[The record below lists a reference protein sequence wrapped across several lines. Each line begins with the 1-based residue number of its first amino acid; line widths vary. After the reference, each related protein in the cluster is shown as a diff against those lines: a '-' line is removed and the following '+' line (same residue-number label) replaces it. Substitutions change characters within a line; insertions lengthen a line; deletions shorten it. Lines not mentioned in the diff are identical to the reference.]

1 MASKNDKET
10 NSNTSN
16 TAIDE
21 TATNKRKGLSLTP
34 LKVSQLDGLVSQSG
48 LLKTT
53 SCIGELNLEDIAA
66 ATTTSSTEKNVTEL
80 EILKLRENH
89 QVQVKALEKELRE
102 SKLENQIHSEKSQV
116 QEEACE
122 FDDAGASDP
131 LNEPIKRKTSV
142 LKERAKEK
150 TELLDVIQ
158 ACNLDISP
166 AAEEQRKRGPK
177 RWLKIGDK
185 SILLP
190 LALHKEWNRNKF
202 ESPFGV
208 MCKHNLGFLTKMV
221 DIFYKYSQVTPPPI
235 GALAKGATKIV
246 EIMGQFAPDS
256 CEEWEIDTRSG
267 GHYYSSATL
276 AAMQW
281 MLQVAD
287 NIGSAN
293 GELKDSI
300 HLSTSW
306 IFTERVWLNFTHNF
320 HTRVK
325 VLNDPFVL
333 DAWNKMLDQQD
344 SINSIYM
351 PALKEVLE
359 KNSITPIGKFHH
371 DCDLYFLEM
380 DF

>member
-1 MASKNDKET
+1 
-10 NSNTSN
+10 
-16 TAIDE
+16 
-21 TATNKRKGLSLTP
+21 
-34 LKVSQLDGLVSQSG
+34 
-48 LLKTT
+48 
-53 SCIGELNLEDIAA
+53 
-66 ATTTSSTEKNVTEL
+66 
-80 EILKLRENH
+80 
-89 QVQVKALEKELRE
+89 
-102 SKLENQIHSEKSQV
+102 
-116 QEEACE
+116 
-122 FDDAGASDP
+122 
-131 LNEPIKRKTSV
+131 
-142 LKERAKEK
+142 
-150 TELLDVIQ
+150 
-158 ACNLDISP
+158 
-166 AAEEQRKRGPK
+166 
-177 RWLKIGDK
+177 
-185 SILLP
+185 
-190 LALHKEWNRNKF
+190 
-202 ESPFGV
+202 

-256 CEEWEIDTRSG
+256 CEGWEIDTRSG

-276 AAMQW
+276 AAMQR